1 MRRALQRL
9 RALFGRGPAGR
20 AWRDTDAPSP
30 VLGEPSPPPGGPAA
44 ELTRWRLEREI
55 ARGSMGTVWLARHP
69 DDGRPVAVKMLTL
82 GPAGDDAAAR
92 ARFRRE
98 AAAAQRLEH
107 PDIVRVFEAGESDR
121 AAWIAMEL
129 VPGHDLSR
137 YTEPA
142 RRLPLPLVLHV
153 GERVARA
160 LQHAHERGVVHRDVK
175 PANVLVDLG
184 AGCVKVTDFGT
195 AHLSDAERSRSGLV
209 LGSPSY
215 MAPEQLAG
223 RAADARADVYALGA
237 TLYHLIAG
245 RLPHEADSL
254 ARLLAAIAH
263 EPVPD
268 LRSVRPDVPEALAD
282 VVALALQKRPE
293 TRYAS
298 AAELADDLQAVQAL
312 LEPAPAASPAAGAS
326 GRDIGHE
333 GVTSAGNDAD
343 PRHNAGRR

>member
-9 RALFGRGPAGR
+9 RALFGREPAGGPWR
-20 AWRDTDAPSP
+20 ATDPE
-30 VLGEPSPPPGGPAA
+30 LPAA
-44 ELTRWRLEREI
+44 SAGAPVASASGLSRWRLEREL

-69 DDGRPVAVKMLTL
+69 DDGRPVAIKTVPL
-82 GPAGDDAAAR
+82 GPPGGDDAAR

-107 PDIVRVFEAGESDR
+107 PDIVRVYEVGETDR
-121 AAWIAMEL
+121 LAWIAMEL
-129 VPGHDLSR
+129 VQGHDLSR

-142 RRLPLPLVLHV
+142 RRLPLPLVLHI

-160 LQHAHERGVVHRDVK
+160 LQHAHGRGVVHRDVK
-175 PANVLVDLG
+175 PANVLVDIG
-184 AGCVKVTDFGT
+184 AGRVKVTDFGT

-223 RAADARADVYALGA
+223 RAPDARADVYALGA

-268 LRSVRPDVPEALAD
+268 LRSLRPDVPEALAD
-282 VVALALQKRPE
+282 VIALALQKRPE

-298 AAELADDLQAVQAL
+298 AAELADDLRAVQAL
-312 LEPAPAASPAAGAS
+312 LDTAAAGPAHADVA

-333 GVTSAGNDAD
+333 GATSAGNDAD